1 MPVVRGKYGPL
12 VGAIDEGTSSAR
24 FLIFSAETKQIVAKH
39 QIPIGLI
46 YPHEGWVE
54 QDPCMILNVV
64 RECISKAVD
73 NLCEEGCFPSDI
85 VAVGITNQRET
96 VIAWDKVT
104 GKPLYN
110 AIVWQDMRTSRMVDE
125 LIHKAPNGDKNSFA
139 ALNGLPLSP
148 YFSATKI
155 AWLLQ
160 NIPEV
165 KVALDENRL
174 LVGTIDTWLIWNL
187 SGGPNNGLHI
197 TDVSNASRTML
208 MHIDNLKWDPS
219 LCEFF
224 GVPMKILPE
233 IHSSSEKYGHIMEGK
248 LQGVPISGVLGD
260 QHAALVGQMC
270 FESGQAKSTYG
281 TGCFLLYCTGEKR
294 VESKFGLVSTV
305 AYQMGPD
312 KKPVYALEGSVAVA
326 GAAFNWLRDN
336 VDMLADVSQSEALA
350 DSVGNT
356 GDVYFVPAFS
366 GLYAPYWQSDARGV
380 MCGISE
386 TTSRSHIIRATL
398 EAVCFQTRDIL
409 DAMNG
414 DSGVPLTRLQVDGGM
429 TANHLLMQL
438 QADLIGI
445 PVVRPKMAETTA
457 LGAAFAAG
465 SARGIDLFD
474 LEKEERMASDI
485 FQPNIN
491 EEERNERYNKWKMAV
506 ERSLGWETAE

>member
-1 MPVVRGKYGPL
+1 MPVIQGKHGPL

-39 QIPIGLI
+39 QIPLRLS
-46 YPHEGWVE
+46 YPKEGWVE
-54 QDPCMILNVV
+54 QDPMFILDVV
-64 RECISKAVD
+64 RECISQAVD
-73 NLCEEGCFPSDI
+73 NLTAEGCYASDI

-96 VIAWDKVT
+96 VVAWDKTT
-104 GKPLYN
+104 GIPFQD
-110 AIVWQDMRTSRMVDE
+110 AIVWQDMRTSQMVDD
-125 LIHKAPNGDKNSFA
+125 LIRKLPNGDKNSLA
-139 ALNGLPLSP
+139 GKNGLPISP

-155 AWLLQ
+155 SWLIQ
-160 NIPEV
+160 NKPEV
-165 KVALDENRL
+165 KLALDENRL

-187 SGGPNNGLHI
+187 TGGVNNGLHI

-208 MHIDNLKWDPS
+208 MHIDTLKWDTS

-224 GVPMKILPE
+224 DVPMKILPE
-233 IHSSSEKYGHIMEGK
+233 IHSSAEKYGEIAEGK

-270 FESGQAKSTYG
+270 FKSGQAKSTYG
-281 TGCFLLYCTGEKR
+281 TGCFLLYNTGEKR

-305 AYQMGPD
+305 AYQMGPH

-336 VDMLADVSQSEALA
+336 VDMLSDISQSEALA

-366 GLYAPYWQSDARGV
+366 GLYAPYWISDARGV

-414 DSGVPLTRLQVDGGM
+414 DCGVPLSRLQVDGGM

-457 LGAAFAAG
+457 LGAALAAG
-465 SARGIDLFD
+465 CAPGIDLFD
-474 LEKEERMASDI
+474 LDKEEIMPSDVFEPKI
-485 FQPNIN
+485 T
-491 EEERNERYNKWKMAV
+491 EDERNERYDKWKMAV
-506 ERSLGWETAE
+506 ERSLGWET